1 MLEARLENWAL
12 LLDAVY
18 ALNQRSLYSAVSPV
32 GRKSVP
38 RNQEVEAEVAP
49 LTFTSLEDFL
59 FPVPAT
65 PDSAGL

>member
-1 MLEARLENWAL
+1 ML
-12 LLDAVY
+12 
-18 ALNQRSLYSAVSPV
+18 SPV

-59 FPVPAT
+59 FPIPAT
-65 PDSAGL
+65 LDSAGLEGLVRECTIATEHSK